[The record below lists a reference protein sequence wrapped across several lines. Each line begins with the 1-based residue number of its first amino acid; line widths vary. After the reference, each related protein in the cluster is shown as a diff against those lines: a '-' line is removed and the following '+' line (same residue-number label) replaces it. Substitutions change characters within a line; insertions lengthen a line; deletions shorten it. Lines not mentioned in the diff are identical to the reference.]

1 MPASPLP
8 SKQKDA
14 EAVVLNSFSGHAD
27 RNELLR
33 YIAGFPPAALKG
45 IFLVHGDSDQAEK
58 LGVGLKE
65 AGFGHVGIPER
76 GDEVSLV

>member
-8 SKQKDA
+8 SKQKNA
-14 EAVVLNSFSGHAD
+14 EVVVLNSFSGHAD

-33 YIAGFPPAALKG
+33 YIAGFPPAALMG